1 MKNRFHSNLPQIAA
15 SLLLLGVVPIL
26 ASCGS
31 GKDVTYKSG
40 GMTHTIAQGEGS
52 IPKEFASFTY
62 PDSEATGSVS
72 ADGEDKEQSQF
83 AMLSTK
89 AGSDEVSKWYQE
101 QMQSNGWEVG
111 NVQTTGGVISIDGKK
126 KDLEM
131 NVMINAE
138 EGKTTISL
146 SIAKASDKVPD
157 EAESEN
163 FVPDKVAPPTD

>member
-1 MKNRFHSNLPQIAA
+1 MKNRFHFTHQIAA
-15 SLLLLGVVPIL
+15 SLVLIGVVPL
-26 ASCGS
+26 LQSCGS

-62 PDSEATGSVS
+62 PESEATGSVS

-83 AMLSTK
+83 AMLTTK

-101 QMQSNGWEVG
+101 QLQSNGWDLG
-111 NVQTTGGVISIDGKK
+111 NVQTTGGVISIDAKK

-138 EGKTTISL
+138 ESKTTISL